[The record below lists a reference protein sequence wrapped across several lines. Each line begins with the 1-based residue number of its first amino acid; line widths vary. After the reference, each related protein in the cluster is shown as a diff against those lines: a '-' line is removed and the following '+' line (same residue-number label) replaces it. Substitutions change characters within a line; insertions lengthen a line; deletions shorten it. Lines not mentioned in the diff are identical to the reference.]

1 MLDTWQASRLPL
13 PKGWPERVRSAVLN
27 VISLAHFSIVYTR
40 SWAAN
45 NRNARI
51 RLKQRND
58 RLRQE
63 VALLT
68 EQLRI
73 KDARMLR
80 IPAQRRPHYPP
91 TERLAILEL
100 RAARGW
106 NVAQTAR
113 RLLVTPTTVASWT
126 ARLDD
131 EGPASIVQMHHPVNK
146 FPDFVA
152 YIVRRLKL
160 LCPSMGKVKI
170 AQVLCRIGL
179 HLSPSSVGRYLR
191 EPDRPPSREIAKATQ
206 RIIRAKRPDH
216 IWLCDLTIVP
226 TSMGFWTSWLPFALP
241 QRSPF
246 CWWVAVAVDHYSRR
260 AMGVAVFPQLPTS
273 VQVRAFL
280 GRAIKRAR
288 TGPKHLITDQ
298 GSQFTDVAFD
308 RWCLR
313 RGIQQRFGAVGKY
326 GSVAVIERFI
336 RTMKDECTR
345 RVLVPYQRDAIRR
358 ELLLFIAWYN
368 GDRPH
373 TRLEVRTPDE
383 IYFDRPPACLA
394 PRFEPR
400 RRWPRGSPCARPH
413 AEIDGRSGERLELAV
428 SYRSGRKHLPVVT
441 LRRAA

>member
-27 VISLAHFSIVYTR
+27 AISLAHFSIVYTR

-68 EQLRI
+68 EELRI

-106 NVAQTAR
+106 NAAQTAR

-131 EGPASIVQMHHPVNK
+131 EGPASIVQMRHPVNK
-146 FPDFVA
+146 FPDFVT
-152 YIVRRLKL
+152 YIVRRLKV

-206 RIIRAKRPDH
+206 RIIRAKRSDH

-226 TSMGFWTSWLPFALP
+226 TSMGFWSSWLPFALP

-246 CWWVAVAVDHYSRR
+246 CWWVAVAVDH
-260 AMGVAVFPQLPTS
+260 
-273 VQVRAFL
+273 
-280 GRAIKRAR
+280 
-288 TGPKHLITDQ
+288 
-298 GSQFTDVAFD
+298 
-308 RWCLR
+308 
-313 RGIQQRFGAVGKY
+313 
-326 GSVAVIERFI
+326 
-336 RTMKDECTR
+336 
-345 RVLVPYQRDAIRR
+345 
-358 ELLLFIAWYN
+358 
-368 GDRPH
+368 
-373 TRLEVRTPDE
+373 
-383 IYFDRPPACLA
+383 
-394 PRFEPR
+394 
-400 RRWPRGSPCARPH
+400 
-413 AEIDGRSGERLELAV
+413 
-428 SYRSGRKHLPVVT
+428 
-441 LRRAA
+441 